1 MDGKRIVFNRP
12 YDDPYR
18 VLAAH
23 LVSLYPPRTIKRIL
37 SNSSFVKAIIINE
50 ARQIDVAGAFLD
62 CIDQEIISNDRLRQK
77 NARLKV
83 LGEFYYSQ
91 LDLTR
96 LRREIRIFADELGV
110 KLD

>member
-1 MDGKRIVFNRP
+1 MDGKRLVFNRP

-23 LVSLYPPRTIKRIL
+23 LVSVCSPRTLQRIL
-37 SNSSFVKAIIINE
+37 SNSSFVKAVIVKE
-50 ARQIDVAGAFLD
+50 AKQIDIGGIFLD
-62 CIDQEIISNDRLRQK
+62 CIDQEIIDNDKLRQK
-77 NARLKV
+77 NARLKM

-91 LDLTR
+91 LDLPR
-96 LRREIRIFADELGV
+96 LRSEIRKFADELGI